1 MKKWK
6 VSLLFLLALIL
17 TVMTGCQSVG
27 GVDLNKVLTENM
39 TLTSYEGNAD
49 FRLKLLVDENAELTA
64 EEAQMVEW
72 VNSFAVVFDEIK
84 VQDPMTMSMEGKVEV
99 LGETIPFTLT
109 MAENDMAILIE
120 GAKKPI
126 VIPSTYN
133 DGTLPA
139 DLVELQ
145 QIFSGEAFNQDMLE
159 LTQVLGGFIIK
170 HFPNPETVTVEDVSE
185 TVQGNELALKK
196 VHIELN
202 GEELLQLV
210 KGLLS
215 GILADEEGLK
225 ETLGALHEIMVPII
239 TEVMGVVADE
249 ADQTA
254 MEGIKPYLENKELA
268 VEFLYTMIQ
277 TNLAPFVENYDTY
290 VQSLLSMPGV
300 QEIFSKENVLSTDI
314 YVDEAGLIWKQTVEL
329 SIMPGLVDENIKGF
343 HMYSTSEMWNHGG
356 DVTARLLDT
365 SDALILNDQVTEEDL
380 ENLFDPDSIIYQ
392 WIKQLEAL
400 TLITEEEIIVV
411 EEMDMDIVILD
422 LSGATSLPGYEQQP
436 YIEQGVTMVPVRYVS
451 EELKAEVEWNAET
464 KQVTVTDLG
473 TDQQIVLTVDST
485 LAEVNGEEVTLDLP
499 AVVRDGRV
507 FVPLR
512 FIAESLGGEVFWD
525 EETKTVTIIKY

>member
-1 MKKWK
+1 
-6 VSLLFLLALIL
+6 
-17 TVMTGCQSVG
+17 
-27 GVDLNKVLTENM
+27 
-39 TLTSYEGNAD
+39 
-49 FRLKLLVDENAELTA
+49 
-64 EEAQMVEW
+64 MVEW

-356 DVTARLLDT
+356 DVTARH
-365 SDALILNDQVTEEDL
+365 
-380 ENLFDPDSIIYQ
+380 
-392 WIKQLEAL
+392 
-400 TLITEEEIIVV
+400 
-411 EEMDMDIVILD
+411 
-422 LSGATSLPGYEQQP
+422 
-436 YIEQGVTMVPVRYVS
+436 
-451 EELKAEVEWNAET
+451 
-464 KQVTVTDLG
+464 
-473 TDQQIVLTVDST
+473 
-485 LAEVNGEEVTLDLP
+485 
-499 AVVRDGRV
+499 
-507 FVPLR
+507 
-512 FIAESLGGEVFWD
+512 
-525 EETKTVTIIKY
+525 